1 MKIEQ
6 LTKIFERM
14 KTPEQMEA
22 VKEQMKQMKK
32 ETKSEQNKKYYE
44 NYKNRIIAKNTAT
57 WQEKYE
63 NDPEFN
69 AKVRQQNRE
78 RYLMKKMEAQSRKE
92 DMLNKLSEEEK
103 HYASV
108 LEYETSIEDKKKR
121 KDWIALRKFVRTE
134 MSHLIIDNK
143 KD

>member
-14 KTPEQMEA
+14 ETPEQMEA

-44 NYKNRIIAKNTAT
+44 NYKNRIIAKNTTT
-57 WQEKYE
+57 WKEKYS

-69 AKVRQQNRE
+69 AKVRQQNKE
-78 RYLMKKMEAQSRKE
+78 RYLRKKIEAQNNKE
-92 DMLNKLSEEEK
+92 NST
-103 HYASV
+103 A
-108 LEYETSIEDKKKR
+108 
-121 KDWIALRKFVRTE
+121 
-134 MSHLIIDNK
+134 
-143 KD
+143 